1 MADEINKNENT
12 QDILG
17 IESDSIE
24 ALDALNSVE
33 PDEAADAAS
42 ELSGE
47 AVREIDD
54 IAKIDESE
62 LKLDF
67 DEPKAEAEKE
77 PELKDYVRDTDD
89 KPQRH
94 TNRPRGER
102 SGDARRDRRPQ
113 QGGRRRPD
121 GAKRRP
127 DGRPAPNGAN
137 RPDGERRKRPDG
149 EIRRRPDGEARRRP
163 DGERRKR
170 PDGAPNG
177 QRKPRP
183 EGAQGVKKK
192 KGWSKKKKTM
202 LIVIVTIVLCV
213 ALIVGVLLAVFF
225 AYTGKLNRDPKTV
238 TNSGEAP
245 SDSSQLVSK
254 PDTISK
260 EEQEAKLREMLSKRQ
275 SPITNESVTNILII
289 GEDLRDTADDT
300 QGNTDVQLL
309 VSINKEKKKI
319 VLASF
324 LRDQY
329 LNIEGFGMGRLN
341 TAYWHNGVG
350 LLKDTISNYYNIHID
365 RYVKVNFYSFM
376 EVIDAIGGVDMEI
389 KDDEFAVINE
399 AVREHNYYLHNPQ
412 EKDYIKQK
420 GFQHLNGNQALAY
433 SRIREGCGD
442 DYGRTERQRKMISTV
457 LTKMKGIGII
467 ELDQLINQVAPQITT
482 DITNGEMLSLILNA
496 SEITGYQVCQV
507 QMPHYPYFTEEV
519 INRMAVLVPDYDKNS
534 TLLLDMIYGDSTT
547 IDQAIEKM
555 NAGTI
560 NQHTYTKN
568 GDQNAQQGQNN
579 GQNTLN
585 DPQNIAVQSKD
596 QIPKLKRSA

>member
-1 MADEINKNENT
+1 
-12 QDILG
+12 
-17 IESDSIE
+17 
-24 ALDALNSVE
+24 
-33 PDEAADAAS
+33 
-42 ELSGE
+42 
-47 AVREIDD
+47 
-54 IAKIDESE
+54 
-62 LKLDF
+62 
-67 DEPKAEAEKE
+67 
-77 PELKDYVRDTDD
+77 
-89 KPQRH
+89 
-94 TNRPRGER
+94 
-102 SGDARRDRRPQ
+102 
-113 QGGRRRPD
+113 
-121 GAKRRP
+121 
-127 DGRPAPNGAN
+127 
-137 RPDGERRKRPDG
+137 
-149 EIRRRPDGEARRRP
+149 
-163 DGERRKR
+163 
-170 PDGAPNG
+170 
-177 QRKPRP
+177 
-183 EGAQGVKKK
+183 
-192 KGWSKKKKTM
+192 
-202 LIVIVTIVLCV
+202 
-213 ALIVGVLLAVFF
+213 
-225 AYTGKLNRDPKTV
+225 
-238 TNSGEAP
+238 
-245 SDSSQLVSK
+245 
-254 PDTISK
+254 
-260 EEQEAKLREMLSKRQ
+260 
-275 SPITNESVTNILII
+275 
-289 GEDLRDTADDT
+289 
-300 QGNTDVQLL
+300 
-309 VSINKEKKKI
+309 
-319 VLASF
+319 
-324 LRDQY
+324 
-329 LNIEGFGMGRLN
+329 MGRLN
-341 TAYWHNGVG
+341 TAYWHNGIP